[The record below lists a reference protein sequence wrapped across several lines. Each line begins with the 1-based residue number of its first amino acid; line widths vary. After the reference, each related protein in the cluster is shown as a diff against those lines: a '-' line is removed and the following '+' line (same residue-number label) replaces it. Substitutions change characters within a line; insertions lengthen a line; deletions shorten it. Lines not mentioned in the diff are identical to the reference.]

1 MIINELI
8 SVEENNYFV
17 SYLTSSYSQMEH
29 PTSAFYPGCGDFDPG
44 EKASKKMRG
53 AFPMIGFLL
62 LQDHRNIKGDNFLR
76 GSAALCKAG

>member
-44 EKASKKMRG
+44 EKASKISIS
-53 AFPMIGFLL
+53 AP
-62 LQDHRNIKGDNFLR
+62 LR
-76 GSAALCKAG
+76 AEHYTYFASVSNCNTTESSAILKTR